1 MSKNKVV
8 KPVGFNI
15 TNSNDARIL
24 EHVKRRN
31 FSGYVKKLILAD
43 ILKGVEARADNEP
56 MEAIKTDEPKRSRLD
71 ELKAAQER
79 AANKSKP

>member
-15 TNSNDARIL
+15 TNPNDVKIL
-24 EHVKRRN
+24 DHVKRRN

-43 ILKGVEARADNEP
+43 ILKGDEFKAENEP
-56 MEAIKTDEPKRSRLD
+56 LEAVKTDEQKMNRL
-71 ELKAAQER
+71 EKLKAAQER
-79 AANKSKP
+79 AANKLQP